1 MCFYH
6 DIDFWSDN
14 SLVYPKE
21 TLFCSY
27 LLDHP
32 RTRSRR
38 LLFYLLGEHRK
49 VSFLMMRFHRKFEEI
64 ILTRYP
70 RKTENEIETEAN
82 ETKRNNNEVA
92 IGNKL
97 SECYL
102 MLRCASRTILGLT
115 KQIRMMENLLR
126 KIN

>member
-1 MCFYH
+1 
-6 DIDFWSDN
+6 
-14 SLVYPKE
+14 
-21 TLFCSY
+21 
-27 LLDHP
+27 
-32 RTRSRR
+32 
-38 LLFYLLGEHRK
+38 
-49 VSFLMMRFHRKFEEI
+49 MMRFHRKFEEI

-102 MLRCASRTILGLT
+102 MLRCASQWIFGPHEAN
-115 KQIRMMENLLR
+115 KNDGKFIAKN
-126 KIN
+126 